1 MHTPPQK
8 NSNAGLIATVI
19 LAAFVAP
26 MNSTMMAVAVAPIR
40 NEFGISTGSAAWLIS
55 AYLVVIAIM
64 QPLGGRLGDQL
75 GRQRLFMIGVS
86 SFIIVSALATFA
98 WSFPSVVFF
107 RVLQAV
113 AGGLIFPNGI
123 ALLRARIPAERR
135 ARTFGMVGAIMGLS
149 VAVGPTF
156 GGVLT
161 TFWTWRALFAINIPL
176 MVASLLLALR
186 YLPADSGKRAE
197 VLRPDIAGS
206 AFLFVALSLIAF
218 TGTWLGT
225 QTGSR
230 FIGALLLTAG
240 VVFSALLFVRQQG
253 KAANPLVDLHFFRA
267 RSFAAG
273 TTGTLFASF
282 TMYVILITVPLYVQD
297 IRGGSEARAGL
308 LLSVMAFSLI
318 GMGPIAGAL
327 ADRVGRRTP
336 AIIGALIL
344 LAGAGFTNL
353 LNADT
358 PWWVVAAMLL
368 TIGSGMAMLV
378 SIQQTASIE
387 SLPPEHGGSAAG
399 IFSTTRYIGGL
410 IGTALIASVVGT
422 GNLNTIGSLHLLT
435 LAVTI
440 SAVGAVLSATQLH
453 HWPPD
458 MGKKVT
464 GQRAAQES
472 EVEHPLPHA

>member
-1 MHTPPQK
+1 LIHTPPQRT
-8 NSNAGLIATVI
+8 NNVGLIATVI

-26 MNSTMMAVAVAPIR
+26 MNSTMMAVALAPIR
-40 NEFGISTGSAAWLIS
+40 NEFGVSTGSAAWLIS

-75 GRQRLFMIGVS
+75 GRQRLFMIGVV
-86 SFIIVSALATFA
+86 SFIVVSMLATFA

-123 ALLRARIPAERR
+123 ALLRASIPAERR
-135 ARTFGMVGAIMGLS
+135 ARTFGLVGAIMGLS
-149 VAVGPTF
+149 VAVGPTL

-161 TFWTWRALFAINIPL
+161 TFWTWRALFATNIPL
-176 MVASLLLALR
+176 MAASFVLALR
-186 YLPADSGKRAE
+186 YLPADSGNHREAQ
-197 VLRPDIAGS
+197 RPDIAGS
-206 AFLFVALSLIAF
+206 AFLFAALTMVAL

-225 QTGSR
+225 QHDGRIT
-230 FIGALLLTAG
+230 GALLLAVG
-240 VVFSALLFVRQQG
+240 VVVAALLFVQQQR
-253 KAANPLVDLHFFRA
+253 KAVNPLVDLRFFRV

-282 TMYVILITVPLYVQD
+282 TMYIILLAVPLYVQD

-308 LLSVMAFSLI
+308 LLGVMAFSMVGL
-318 GMGPIAGAL
+318 GPVAGVI
-327 ADRVGRRTP
+327 ADRIGRRVP
-336 AIIGALIL
+336 AVFGALIL
-344 LAGAGFTNL
+344 LAGAGLTNV
-353 LNADT
+353 LNVDT
-358 PWWVVAAMLL
+358 SWWTVAAMLL
-368 TIGSGMAMLV
+368 ITGTGMAMLV
-378 SIQQTASIE
+378 SVQQTASIE

-410 IGTALIASVVGT
+410 AGTALIAAVVGT
-422 GNLNTIGSLHLLT
+422 GDLDTVGPLHVLT

-458 MGKKVT
+458 MGKKGEGQPFTQETKT
-464 GQRAAQES
+464 G
-472 EVEHPLPHA
+472 